1 MNLFRFF
8 ASLLIVGVGESFSP
22 ANVKSPIPTRD
33 GNVALLPLPAI
44 KRIDKRR
51 NGNPSGQIS
60 PRRVPPNKRTAIRWV
75 IQGVERC
82 LAEDNGKDGEKTYSS
97 VNDASLIDTL
107 YMMVNAYNQKEVLDA
122 EKRLKILMRNPK
134 IYPPEVNER
143 VIKATAMA
151 GLASFSAALL
161 KEAFLHDNGET
172 IPSSMAYTAVLNA
185 LRKAGELD
193 RMEETLADLAT
204 VSRRVSLKTGENI
217 GIDIVAFNT
226 YLAAICDAVVQGI
239 PFSPSAASIRDDKVY
254 EEEMKWFNFTSLESY
269 SKTSAPEKYLSKA
282 ANLLRGDIAR
292 TRFALGDDPDEYSYN
307 QVLNAAAKCS
317 KLDDDDRFTKSIIL
331 SCLKGMKDRGIQP
344 NMFTYNARLQATLAS
359 NNQDAAVQL
368 IDQILSDQNVTPDRY
383 TIDFMLRPFI
393 NANRWDD
400 IWSTLTTFYEANI
413 ESDTEMVSSAF
424 EAFLITIVQSG
435 EIEFA
440 RDLFQHFFLK
450 LPKHHKRVQVSRLV
464 HVINFGQ
471 PQLMNNGINDES
483 GTTKGSTLPNIHLPP
498 KTKHFNILLG
508 GYSKA
513 YQSTVSKAGRSVNQA
528 TKNDRTSELLNG
540 TIPDVQKA
548 FDLLAMMIDIG
559 VPLDGFTVTSL
570 MTLPYSAPENITSLL
585 SRIEPQ
591 MMGIFSP
598 AAYRSIISAYGKV
611 GDPSSACWMF
621 GEMTQSHRNQARNVE
636 SWNAVLGALARCDV
650 ADLNKALDIPNC
662 QVARARKGNI
672 KDENHPLMLLV
683 DGKSASG
690 ASMAIVDLMRNGT
703 VLPEGYTVPKPNSQ
717 TYCLVA
723 SALSS
728 GSDSLSQNSGILAL
742 DLFRNATEEGV
753 AADGRFLNAVLRCF
767 GDNIESALDAWKS
780 VIGPA
785 AAAYE
790 RRSNKGGANIISA
803 YNGLMHVCGR
813 AIRPDIATRIA
824 YAMNKAGVE
833 PTEVTLNSYL
843 AGKRIT
849 LGGTEDGKSMGL
861 TNQYEAL
868 LSVEC
873 TKYNIR
879 DKRRVNEKKIRII
892 LGG

>member
-1 MNLFRFF
+1 MNLLRFF

-22 ANVKSPIPTRD
+22 ANVKSPIIAD
-33 GNVALLPLPAI
+33 GHVALLQLRAI
-44 KRIDKRR
+44 KHIDKRR
-51 NGNPSGQIS
+51 NVNQSRQIS

-82 LAEDNGKDGEKTYSS
+82 LAEDVGKDGEKTYSS
-97 VNDASLIDTL
+97 VNDASLIDAL
-107 YMMVNAYNQKEVLDA
+107 HAMVNAYNQKDVLDA
-122 EKRLKILMRNPK
+122 EKRLKVLMRNPK
-134 IYPPEVNER
+134 KYSPEVNER

-151 GLASFSAALL
+151 GLASFSSALL

-185 LRKAGELD
+185 LRKVGELD
-193 RMEETLADLAT
+193 RMEEILTDLAT
-204 VSRRVSLKTGENI
+204 VSRRVSLQTGEKN
-217 GIDIVAFNT
+217 GIAIVAFNT
-226 YLAAICDAVVQGI
+226 YLAAICDAVVQGL
-239 PFSPSAASIRDDKVY
+239 PFSPSAASIRDDEDY
-254 EEEMKWFNFTSLESY
+254 EEDMKGFNFTSLESY

-292 TRFALGDDPDEYSYN
+292 TRFAVGDDPDEYSYN

-317 KLDDDDRFTKSIIL
+317 KLNDDDRFTKSIIL

-359 NNQDAAVQL
+359 DNQDAAVQL
-368 IDQILSDQNVTPDRY
+368 IDQIISDQNAPDRY
-383 TIDFMLRPFI
+383 TINFMLIPFI
-393 NANRWDD
+393 NADRRDD

-413 ESDTEMVSSAF
+413 ESNSELVSSAF
-424 EAFLITIVQSG
+424 EAFLVTIVQSG

-464 HVINFGQ
+464 HVINVGQ
-471 PQLMNNGINDES
+471 PQLKMNGISDES
-483 GTTKGSTLPNIHLPP
+483 SATKGSTLQSSHLPP

-513 YQSTVSKAGRSVNQA
+513 YQSTVSKARRSVNQA
-528 TKNDRTSELLNG
+528 TKYDRPCEPLNG

-548 FDLLAMMIDIG
+548 FDLLEIMIDVG

-591 MMGIFSP
+591 MMVEFSP

-636 SWNAVLGALARCDV
+636 CWNAVLGALARCDV
-650 ADLNKALDIPNC
+650 ANLGKVLDIPNS
-662 QVARARKGNI
+662 QAARARKGNI
-672 KDENHPLMLLV
+672 KNEFHPLMLLV
-683 DGKSASG
+683 DGRSVSG

-703 VLPEGYTVPKPNSQ
+703 VLPEGYSAPKPNSQ

-728 GSDSLSQNSGILAL
+728 GSNSGTAL

-767 GDNIESALDAWKS
+767 GDDIESALNAWKS

-790 RRSNKGGANIISA
+790 RRSNKGGANVIAA
-803 YNGLMHVCGR
+803 YNGLVHVCGR

-833 PTEVTLNSYL
+833 PNEVTLNSYL
-843 AGKRIT
+843 AGKRIA
-849 LGGTEDGKSMGL
+849 LGGNEDGKSMSL
-861 TNQYEAL
+861 TNQYETL

-873 TKYNIR
+873 TKYNTR

-892 LGG
+892 LGR